1 MVGLSFLSSSGI
13 GVEPLAYVAMEPLTE
28 RGFLNAATYA
38 SISKG
43 GVSFM
48 GNTRVHSNAMWSLS
62 LVIALLLAGAV
73 ELRAQKQVKV
83 QSLGHGLSSVEVESH
98 RPLAYAARALAIRH
112 DLVIT
117 YEDPRWAHPSQI
129 EVVPPRNPEAP
140 GKKHAEGPDDRP
152 LRPRAG
158 KLEFTYRES
167 DLEAGP
173 EGVLNV
179 LERLVEASSQPYEVR
194 EEAGAFHLVPISSL
208 DASGEWVSHH
218 SPLDVPVNLPFE
230 RRTVMETLE
239 AIVGGV
245 NEVSETRVEF
255 GMVMIRSFRRWTV
268 ELGSTGRS
276 ARELLVEAMRTDKL
290 TTSWRLFY
298 SPRLGDYS
306 FNVYHMGDL
315 EE

>member
-1 MVGLSFLSSSGI
+1 MD
-13 GVEPLAYVAMEPLTE
+13 
-28 RGFLNAATYA
+28 
-38 SISKG
+38 
-43 GVSFM
+43 
-48 GNTRVHSNAMWSLS
+48 NTRVPSHAIWSLS
-62 LVIALLLAGAV
+62 LVIAQFLAGAV

-83 QSLGHGLSSVEVESH
+83 HSSEQGLISVEVESH
-98 RPLAYAARALAIRH
+98 RPLGYAARALAIRH

-129 EVVPPRNPEAP
+129 EVVPPRTPEAP

-173 EGVLNV
+173 EGVVNV
-179 LERLVEASSQPYEVR
+179 LEGLIEASSQPYEVR
-194 EEAGAFHLVPISSL
+194 EGAGAFHLVPKWSL
-208 DASGEWVSHH
+208 DASGEQVSHQ

-230 RRTVMETLE
+230 RRTVMEALE

-245 NEVSETRVEF
+245 NEVSETRVQF
-255 GMVMIRSFRRWTV
+255 GLVMIRSFRRWTV

-276 ARELLVEAMRTDKL
+276 ARELLVESMKTDKL
-290 TTSWRLFY
+290 TTSWLLFY
-298 SPRLGDYS
+298 NPRLGHYS
-306 FNVYHMGDL
+306 FSVYHMGDL